1 MNEVISRVEA
11 REILSGPGR
20 PTVEVQLETSRGV
33 RVKASVPSGTS
44 KGDYEASEVHDGGV
58 RFRGLGVRTA
68 VDNVNRVI
76 APAVRGM
83 EVTRQEGIDGKMI
96 ELDGTPNKGR
106 LGANAILPV
115 SVAAAKAGAESAGL
129 PLYRYLGGLGRGKF
143 PVPLA
148 TVLAGGEHS
157 VSGLEFEDYLL
168 VPDGFSAFGD
178 AVEALYTTRLS
189 LGEIL
194 CRRFG
199 PIPEVGGALAPPLT
213 DTREAFDLML
223 KAVEQA
229 GYGGK
234 IQLGLDA
241 AASQLYDKEA
251 GNYRLSRG
259 RATAEELVSFYS
271 RLAGDYPLVFIEDP
285 FDQDD
290 FGHFARLGERLPGK
304 MIVGDDLFASS
315 PKRLARGIREKAGNM
330 ILLKVNQIGTVSEAC
345 ETAALAS
352 RNGFGIT
359 VSVRSNDTN
368 DSFVA
373 DFGVAAGARQIK
385 LGSPVRGERNSKYNR
400 LLEIEQE
407 LGFIRT

>member
-1 MNEVISRVEA
+1 LSEVISKLEA
-11 REILSGPGR
+11 GEILSGPGR
-20 PTVEVQLETSRGV
+20 PTVEVRLETSRGV
-33 RVKASVPSGTS
+33 RVRASVASGTS
-44 KGDYEASEVHDGGV
+44 KGDYEAFEIHDGGV
-58 RFRGLGVRTA
+58 RFRGFGVRNA

-83 EVTRQEGIDGKMI
+83 EVTQQERIDRKMI
-96 ELDGTPNKGR
+96 DLDGTPNKGR

-115 SVAAAKAGAESAGL
+115 SVAAVKAGAESVGL
-129 PLYRYLGGLGRGKF
+129 PVYRYLGGLGRGKL

-168 VPDGFSAFGD
+168 IPGGFSTFAD

-194 CRRFG
+194 RQRLG
-199 PIPEVGGALAPPLT
+199 PIPEIGGALAPPLS

-223 KAVEQA
+223 TAVERA

-234 IQLGLDA
+234 IQLGLDV
-241 AASQLYDKEA
+241 AASQFYDKKA
-251 GNYRLSRG
+251 GVYRLSQTT
-259 RATAEELVSFYS
+259 ATAEELIPFYA

-285 FDQDD
+285 FHQDD
-290 FGHFARLGERLPGK
+290 FRHFALLRERLPGK

-315 PKRLARGIREKAGNM
+315 PKRLARGIQERAGNM
-330 ILLKVNQIGTVSEAC
+330 ILLKVNQIGTVCEAC
-345 ETAALAS
+345 ETAVLAS
-352 RNGFGIT
+352 QNGFGIT

-368 DSFVA
+368 DSFIA
-373 DFGVAAGARQIK
+373 DFGVAVGAQKIK

-400 LLEIEQE
+400 LLEIEEE
-407 LGFIRT
+407 LNNRA